1 MLAVTIA
8 LLGGLS
14 AVALSSV
21 RGAGDLLSS
30 DSQSAARD
38 YGFLL
43 ALVSVQSN
51 STGSYA
57 WVFDY
62 GWEQA
67 SVTGVYMNGGT
78 TQWTSTC
85 APLKPGSICT
95 IVLSPGSHGE
105 VTAVFGAKSLGFTV

>member
-30 DSQSAARD
+30 DSQSAARG

-67 SVTGVYMNGGT
+67 SVTGVYLNGGT

-95 IVLSPGSHGE
+95 IVLSPGSHGQ